1 MNSNNLQPVLKH
13 VFPQQGFVLLTSLIF
28 LTVLTL
34 IAVISTQNSSLEY
47 QMSTNLAFKERAF
60 QSSEAARK
68 TVGTV
73 VEDYVYQTGWT
84 DVTVPFGIDV
94 INPAALLEQ
103 NANTENL
110 LIDSSLNADMD
121 YRIDSNGD
129 GDYSDGGDIDAEITV
144 YKTQQGIAP
153 GSSAAM
159 LNAASGTGKG
169 SSSAVR
175 IYYELRSR
183 GFTVSGSR
191 SNTATEYR
199 IIPN

>member
-1 MNSNNLQPVLKH
+1 MKISIKH
-13 VFPQQGFVLLTSLIF
+13 QQGLALLTSLVF
-28 LTVLTL
+28 LTVLIL
-34 IAVISTQNSSLEY
+34 IAIISTQNSSLEY

-73 VEDYVYQTGWT
+73 VEDYVFQTGWT
-84 DVTVPFGIDV
+84 DVNLPAGIDV
-94 INPAALLEQ
+94 IDTSALLEI
-103 NANTENL
+103 NDPSENL
-110 LIDSSLNADMD
+110 MYDGTLDPDMD
-121 YRIDSNGD
+121 YRIDSNAD
-129 GDYSDGGDIDAEITV
+129 GDYTDGGDIDAEISV

-159 LNAASGTGKG
+159 LSAASGTGKG
-169 SSSAVR
+169 AGSAVR

-183 GFTVSGSR
+183 RLTVSGSR

>member
-1 MNSNNLQPVLKH
+1 MKSFITQ
-13 VFPQQGFVLLTSLIF
+13 QQGLALLTSLIF

-34 IAVISTQNSSLEY
+34 IAIISTQNSSLEY

-73 VEDYVYQTGWT
+73 VEEYVFQTGWT
-84 DVTVPFGIDV
+84 DVNLPAGIDV
-94 INPAALLEQ
+94 IDTSALLEL
-103 NANTENL
+103 NDPSENL
-110 LIDSSLNADMD
+110 LYDGTINPDMD

-129 GDYSDGGDIDAEITV
+129 GDYTDGGDIDAEISV
-144 YKTQQGIAP
+144 YKTQQGIVS

-159 LNAASGTGKG
+159 LSAASGTGKG
-169 SSSAVR
+169 AGSAVR

-183 GFTVSGSR
+183 GLTVFGLC

-199 IIPN
+199 IISN

>member
-1 MNSNNLQPVLKH
+1 MKSSLIQ
-13 VFPQQGFVLLTSLIF
+13 QQGLALLTSLIF

-34 IAVISTQNSSLEY
+34 IAIISTQNSSLEY

-73 VEDYVYQTGWT
+73 VEDYVFQTGWT
-84 DVTVPFGIDV
+84 DVTLPAGIDV
-94 INPAALLEQ
+94 IDTSALLEL
-103 NANTENL
+103 NDPSENL
-110 LIDSSLNADMD
+110 LHDGTIDPDMD
-121 YRIDSNGD
+121 YRIDSNAD
-129 GDYSDGGDIDAEITV
+129 GDYTDGGDIDAEISV

-159 LNAASGTGKG
+159 LSAASGTGKG
-169 SSSAVR
+169 AGSAVR

-183 GFTVSGSR
+183 GLTVSGSR

>member
-1 MNSNNLQPVLKH
+1 MKLNIMQ
-13 VFPQQGFVLLTSLIF
+13 QQGFALLTSLVF

-34 IAVISTQNSSLEY
+34 IAVLSTQNSTLEY
-47 QMSTNLAFKERAF
+47 QMSSNLAFKERAF

-84 DVTVPFGIDV
+84 GVSIPYGINV
-94 INPAALLEQ
+94 IDPTALLQE
-103 NANTENL
+103 NDVSENL
-110 LIDSSLNADMD
+110 LIDSTLNPDMD
-121 YRIDSNGD
+121 YKIDANGD
-129 GDYSDGGDIDAEITV
+129 GDFTDGGDIAAAISV
-144 YKTQQGIAP
+144 YRTQQGIAP

-169 SSSAVR
+169 SGSAVR